1 MEICHRHERTA
12 RPFGN
17 LGSSAE
23 AESVLTWLTISAAV
37 RALLSGRGY
46 SPDALCEVTDTTAST
61 LFRKLNGSSPW
72 KAREVAAIAEFFDV
86 SVGALYDGLGGIVA
100 GPSRRPGAGTRRSPS
115 PANREGASV
124 SLSQRAR
131 PEGLEPPTF

>member
-1 MEICHRHERTA
+1 MATMNTIPMHDPQDVTDQ
-12 RPFGN
+12 
-17 LGSSAE
+17 
-23 AESVLTWLTISAAV
+23 TISAAV

-46 SPDALCEVTDTTAST
+46 SPDELCEVTNTTAST

-86 SVGALYDGLGGIVA
+86 SIGALYDGLGGIVA
-100 GPSRRPGAGTRRSPS
+100 GPSRRSGAGTRKNPS
-115 PANREGASV
+115 PANRRGVAV
-124 SLSQRAR
+124 SAAHEAR